1 MTRGE
6 KPNVKEVVTYYDD
19 YWGRR
24 GQKFTFD
31 LQQRR
36 LFILTELAATG
47 LENPNV
53 LDFGCGV
60 GWLSAEIA
68 RFGRVTGIDLSPA
81 GIERA
86 KRECPQGTFVAASV
100 FDYRFP
106 SAAFDVVVSQ
116 EVIEH
121 LDDQA
126 KYLRLAYDY
135 LKPGGYLILTT
146 PNRPAALDRG
156 LTMEQMRRS
165 GWLQPVENWLSE
177 GDLRR
182 LTRDLFCVRKICN
195 FYFTRGWRVS
205 ATGILLTSR
214 RLLHLARVYHMEKW
228 LMALRKASVCHSLMG
243 RGGLYLGMVA
253 QKIFR

>member
-6 KPNVKEVVTYYDD
+6 KPNFSELVTYYDD

-36 LFILTELAATG
+36 LLILTELAATG
-47 LENPNV
+47 LEHPNV

-86 KRECPQGTFVAASV
+86 RQGCPQGTFVAASV
-100 FDYRFP
+100 FDHRFP

-146 PNRPAALDRG
+146 PNRPVALGRG
-156 LTMEQMRRS
+156 LTMEQMRRR

-182 LTRDLFCVRKICN
+182 LTRGLFDVRKICN
-195 FYFTRGWRVS
+195 FYFTRGWRVY

-214 RLLHLARVYHMEKW
+214 RLFHLARVCHMGKW
-228 LMALRKASVCHSLMG
+228 LVALRKASVCNSLMG

-253 QKIFR
+253 QKISR